1 MSSSFLLT
9 MRFFCARVEAK
20 EVNTLEERIKELRKA
35 LGLTQTEFAERIGSA
50 QNTITGYETGRR
62 APSSQVLTLIART
75 FDVNETWLRTG
86 EGEMF
91 HEVTHDERVAEFVG
105 EALNGKSDSIKRRMI
120 SVLSRMND
128 DDWSAVGHFAEL
140 LLEER
145 GDKKED

>member
-1 MSSSFLLT
+1 M
-9 MRFFCARVEAK
+9 
-20 EVNTLEERIKELRKA
+20 EERIKELRKE

-62 APSSQVLTLIART
+62 VPSSQVITLIART

-86 EGEMF
+86 EGAMF
-91 HEVTHDERVAEFVG
+91 NEVTRDERVAEFVG

-128 DDWSAVGHFAEL
+128 DDWAAMEHFAEL

>member
-1 MSSSFLLT
+1 M
-9 MRFFCARVEAK
+9 
-20 EVNTLEERIKELRKA
+20 EERIKELRKK

-62 APSSQVLTLIART
+62 VPSSQVITLIART

-86 EGEMF
+86 EGAMF
-91 HEVTHDERVAEFVG
+91 HEVTRDERIAEFVG

-128 DDWSAVGHFAEL
+128 DDWAAMEHFAEL

>member
-1 MSSSFLLT
+1 
-9 MRFFCARVEAK
+9 
-20 EVNTLEERIKELRKA
+20 LEERIKELRKE

-62 APSSQVLTLIART
+62 VPSSQVITLIART

-86 EGEMF
+86 EGAMF
-91 HEVTHDERVAEFVG
+91 NEVTRDERVAEFVG
-105 EALNGKSDSIKRRMI
+105 EVLSGKSDSIKRRMI

-128 DDWSAVGHFAEL
+128 DDWAAMEHFAEL

>member
-1 MSSSFLLT
+1 M
-9 MRFFCARVEAK
+9 
-20 EVNTLEERIKELRKA
+20 EERIKELRKE

-62 APSSQVLTLIART
+62 VPSSQVITLIART

-86 EGEMF
+86 EGAMF
-91 HEVTHDERVAEFVG
+91 NEVTRDERVAEFVG
-105 EALNGKSDSIKRRMI
+105 EVLSGKSDSIKRRMI

-128 DDWSAVGHFAEL
+128 DDWAAMEHFAEL

-145 GDKKED
+145 GG

>member
-1 MSSSFLLT
+1 M
-9 MRFFCARVEAK
+9 
-20 EVNTLEERIKELRKA
+20 EERIKELRKE

-62 APSSQVLTLIART
+62 VPSSQVITLIART

-86 EGEMF
+86 EGAMF
-91 HEVTHDERVAEFVG
+91 NEVTRDERVAEFVG

-128 DDWSAVGHFAEL
+128 DDWAAMEHFAEL

-145 GDKKED
+145 KDKKED

>member
-1 MSSSFLLT
+1 M
-9 MRFFCARVEAK
+9 
-20 EVNTLEERIKELRKA
+20 EERIKELRKE

-62 APSSQVLTLIART
+62 VPSSQVITLIART

-86 EGEMF
+86 EGAMF
-91 HEVTHDERVAEFVG
+91 NEVTPDERVAEFVG

-128 DDWSAVGHFAEL
+128 DDWSAMEHFAEL

>member
-1 MSSSFLLT
+1 M
-9 MRFFCARVEAK
+9 
-20 EVNTLEERIKELRKA
+20 EERIKELRKE

-62 APSSQVLTLIART
+62 VPSSQVITLIART

-86 EGEMF
+86 EGAMF
-91 HEVTHDERVAEFVG
+91 NEVTRDERVAEFVG

-128 DDWSAVGHFAEL
+128 DDWSAMEHFAEL

>member
-1 MSSSFLLT
+1 M
-9 MRFFCARVEAK
+9 
-20 EVNTLEERIKELRKA
+20 EERIKELRKE

-62 APSSQVLTLIART
+62 VPSSQVITLIART

-86 EGEMF
+86 EGAMF
-91 HEVTHDERVAEFVG
+91 NEVTRDERVAEFVG
-105 EALNGKSDSIKRRMI
+105 EVLSGKSDSIKRRMI

-128 DDWSAVGHFAEL
+128 DDWAAMEHFAEL

>member
-1 MSSSFLLT
+1 M
-9 MRFFCARVEAK
+9 
-20 EVNTLEERIKELRKA
+20 EERIKELRKE

-62 APSSQVLTLIART
+62 VPSSQVITLIART

-86 EGEMF
+86 VGAMF
-91 HEVTHDERVAEFVG
+91 NEVTRDERVAEFVG
-105 EALNGKSDSIKRRMI
+105 EVLSGKSDSIKRRMI

-128 DDWSAVGHFAEL
+128 DDWAAMEHFAEL

>member
-1 MSSSFLLT
+1 M
-9 MRFFCARVEAK
+9 
-20 EVNTLEERIKELRKA
+20 EERIKELRKE

-62 APSSQVLTLIART
+62 VPSSQVITLIART

-86 EGEMF
+86 EGAMF
-91 HEVTHDERVAEFVG
+91 NEVTRDERVAEFVG
-105 EALNGKSDSIKRRMI
+105 EALNGKPDSIKRRMI
-120 SVLSRMND
+120 SVLSRMSD
-128 DDWSAVGHFAEL
+128 DDWAAMEHFAEL

>member
-1 MSSSFLLT
+1 M
-9 MRFFCARVEAK
+9 
-20 EVNTLEERIKELRKA
+20 EERIKELRKE

-62 APSSQVLTLIART
+62 VPSSQVITLIART

-91 HEVTHDERVAEFVG
+91 NEVTRDERVAEFVG
-105 EALNGKSDSIKRRMI
+105 EVLSGKSDSIKRRMI

-128 DDWSAVGHFAEL
+128 DDWAAMEHFAEL